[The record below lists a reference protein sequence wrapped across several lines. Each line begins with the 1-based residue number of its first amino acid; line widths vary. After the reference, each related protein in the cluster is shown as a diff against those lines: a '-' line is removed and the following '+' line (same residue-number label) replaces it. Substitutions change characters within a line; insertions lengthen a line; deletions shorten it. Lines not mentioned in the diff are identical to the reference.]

1 MKRIDLVFR
10 TVGERTSE
18 LALELAKTN
27 IRPDRVFIF
36 ENIRPF
42 SETVQKQLKLNHNCD
57 IVVYMDA
64 DCLILENMRPFL
76 ESNESPYVDCFVQD
90 RFRGA
95 IHCGVH
101 LTRIDL
107 VDAMRRV
114 SPPIN
119 DLAYVLR
126 PESRL
131 RNLAMQA
138 NGWKKSFKN
147 FFILHDHFQR
157 ACDIFAKYALRELR
171 SRTKKQRLRLD
182 TAMQK
187 WGDDTDFVIAR
198 AALAHANR
206 SVPPEASASEQHAY
220 IRELP
225 RVALEETRKMPPASQ
240 KPLLRSE
247 VEKRA
252 HEVSKNRPS
261 SQKPKVF
268 GLGLSRTGTR
278 SLTAALQI
286 LGWDC
291 LHYPTDEQTF
301 KDLSA
306 GKGLFQFLNIWDG
319 LTDITA
325 APYYAQLDANYPGSK
340 FILTVRDTG
349 SWLRSANNHWTGRD
363 PFAPAETDAA
373 QSHMKIRRLLRAAT
387 YGCYEFEPTRF
398 RWVFEQHRLNVERY
412 FQKRSEDLLVIDICN
427 GEGFEKLAPFLG
439 VPEPIQPFPHKG
451 FRLSEQIN
459 QERSHSA
466 SPIDH
471 EDDAS
476 EFEVN
481 D

>member
-157 ACDIFAKYALRELR
+157 ACDIFAKYALREL
-171 SRTKKQRLRLD
+171 
-182 TAMQK
+182 
-187 WGDDTDFVIAR
+187 
-198 AALAHANR
+198 
-206 SVPPEASASEQHAY
+206 
-220 IRELP
+220 
-225 RVALEETRKMPPASQ
+225 
-240 KPLLRSE
+240 
-247 VEKRA
+247 
-252 HEVSKNRPS
+252 
-261 SQKPKVF
+261 
-268 GLGLSRTGTR
+268 
-278 SLTAALQI
+278 
-286 LGWDC
+286 
-291 LHYPTDEQTF
+291 
-301 KDLSA
+301 
-306 GKGLFQFLNIWDG
+306 
-319 LTDITA
+319 
-325 APYYAQLDANYPGSK
+325 
-340 FILTVRDTG
+340 
-349 SWLRSANNHWTGRD
+349 
-363 PFAPAETDAA
+363 
-373 QSHMKIRRLLRAAT
+373 
-387 YGCYEFEPTRF
+387 
-398 RWVFEQHRLNVERY
+398 
-412 FQKRSEDLLVIDICN
+412 
-427 GEGFEKLAPFLG
+427 
-439 VPEPIQPFPHKG
+439 
-451 FRLSEQIN
+451 
-459 QERSHSA
+459 
-466 SPIDH
+466 
-471 EDDAS
+471 
-476 EFEVN
+476 
-481 D
+481 